1 MNHTKRTINPASAG
15 FFIQGEFIMKFKS
28 LIVFYALTLLLLAAP
43 ARAQDAATVATEGVN
58 HIGLAV
64 TNLDASAAFFTQTLG
79 WRRAGGDLD
88 YPAVFVTD
96 GNAFVTLWQVAD
108 PKTAVQFDR
117 RNNVGLHHLA
127 FTVKSL
133 KALHALHAKLQ
144 DAEGVRIEFAPEF
157 MGQGPT
163 THMMIREPSGN
174 RLEFV
179 VPGSRVRAEQGGN

>member
-1 MNHTKRTINPASAG
+1 MWGLFLWTREGKMNHKNHIVSNLVKVIFATLFLSMTQMQAG
-15 FFIQGEFIMKFKS
+15 
-28 LIVFYALTLLLLAAP
+28 
-43 ARAQDAATVATEGVN
+43 AQDQNTVVTEGVN

-64 TNLDASAAFFTQTLG
+64 KDLERSVSFFTDTLG
-79 WRRAGGDLD
+79 WRTAGGDPD

-96 GNAFVTLWQVAD
+96 GNAFVTLWRVTD
-108 PKTAVQFDR
+108 PATAVEFNR
-117 RNNVGLHHLA
+117 KNNVGLHHLA

-133 KALHALHAKLQ
+133 KALHELHQKFL
-144 DAEGVRIEFAPEF
+144 DVEGVHIEFAPEF

-179 VPGSRVRAEQGGN
+179 VSGSRVRAEMEAKK

>member
-1 MNHTKRTINPASAG
+1 
-15 FFIQGEFIMKFKS
+15 MKNKG
-28 LIVFYALTLLLLAAP
+28 LLVYCAAVFLLLTAP
-43 ARAQDAATVATEGVN
+43 AGAQDDSAVATEGVN

-64 TNLDASAAFFTQTLG
+64 TDLEASAGFFTQTLG
-79 WRRAGGDLD
+79 WRQAGGDPD

-96 GNAFVTLWQVAD
+96 GNSFVTLWRVTD
-108 PKTAVQFDR
+108 PSTAVPFDR
-117 RNNVGLHHLA
+117 KNNVGLHHLA

-133 KALHALHAKLQ
+133 AALHDLHAKFLE
-144 DAEGVRIEFAPEF
+144 AEGVRIEFAPEF

-179 VPGSRVRAEQGGN
+179 VPASRVRAEQSNK